1 MVHGLLWVTA
11 TKAVTLMG
19 MDIDKFNVIERTSI
33 GGSLQLVIVELQAGT
48 FSDTSGNLIDAFK
61 IQYMDLGLSEIYGAK
76 VLLDETNRP
85 TLANCNDGSNGAVT
99 VNIASRV
106 FYDNNAAPWASIG
119 EITNGGSGYT
129 PGTNAP
135 NRGAESSA
143 KTDGSGPFIFN
154 PLITADA
161 SGVVTNV
168 FVNTASPTSSRGSGF
183 TDGDSIYVNQAGGT
197 AGVATGHNAIA
208 TIKVHKGGPEL
219 TIINSCSAT
228 ATANHNTSTA
238 TLMLIGRKG

>member
-1 MVHGLLWVTA
+1 
-11 TKAVTLMG
+11 MG
-19 MDIDKFNVIERTSI
+19 MDINKFNVIERTSI

-48 FSDTSGNLIDAFK
+48 FSDTSGNQVDAFK

-85 TLANCNDGSNGAVT
+85 TLANCNDGSDSAVT
-99 VNIASRV
+99 VNIATRV
-106 FYDNNAAPWASIG
+106 FYNNNAASWASIG

-129 PGTNAP
+129 AGTNP
-135 NRGAESSA
+135 PDRTNFLSA
-143 KTDGSGPFIFN
+143 KTDGSGPVITL

-161 SGVVTNV
+161 SGVVTSAS
-168 FVNTASPTSSRGSGF
+168 VNTVIGTRGSGF
-183 TDGDSIYVNQAGGT
+183 TDGDSIYINQSGGT
-197 AGVATGHNAIA
+197 TGVAAGHNAIA

-219 TIINSCSAT
+219 TIVNSCSAT

>member
-1 MVHGLLWVTA
+1 
-11 TKAVTLMG
+11 

-48 FSDTSGNLIDAFK
+48 FNDTSGNLIDAFK

-85 TLANCNDGSNGAVT
+85 TLANCNDGSNSAVT
-99 VNIASRV
+99 VNIATRV
-106 FYDNNAAPWASIG
+106 FYDNNAPGWVTIG

-129 PGTNAP
+129 AGTNPP
-135 NRGAESSA
+135 NRGAENSA
-143 KTDGSGPFIFN
+143 KTDGSGPVIFN
-154 PLITADA
+154 PLITANA
-161 SGVVTNV
+161 SGVVTSVAIGITNG
-168 FVNTASPTSSRGSGF
+168 NRGTGF

-197 AGVATGHNAIA
+197 AGVATGHNAVA
-208 TIKVHKGGPEL
+208 KVIVNKGGPEL
-219 TIINSCSAT
+219 TIVNSCSAT
-228 ATANHNTSTA
+228 KAANHNTSTA

>member
-1 MVHGLLWVTA
+1 
-11 TKAVTLMG
+11 MG

-85 TLANCNDGSNGAVT
+85 TLANCNDGSDSAVT

-106 FYDNNAAPWASIG
+106 FFNNNAPGWVTIG

-129 PGTNAP
+129 AGTNTA
-135 NRGAESSA
+135 GKASQVSI
-143 KTDGSGPFIFN
+143 KTDGSGPSIVL
-154 PLITADA
+154 PLITANA
-161 SGVVTNV
+161 SGVVTSAAI
-168 FVNTASPTSSRGSGF
+168 NTANGSRGSGF
-183 TDGDSIYVNQAGGT
+183 TDGDSIYLNLTNGSPPGG
-197 AGVATGHNAIA
+197 AAGHNAVA
-208 TIKVHKGGPEL
+208 KVVVNKGGPEL
-219 TIINSCSAT
+219 TIVNSCSAT
-228 ATANHNTSTA
+228 KAANHNTSTA